1 MMNYRLQVFR
11 QVAETQSITKAAR
24 ILHLSQP
31 AVTKH
36 IQLLEAALRV
46 PLFTRSASG
55 MILKPAG
62 IIYLQHVQQIAQ
74 AHENIVQHLQAPT
87 AALSGRLRLG
97 SNKTLLAYYLP
108 EVLAQFKQQYPFVNC
123 EIIDGNT
130 DTIIGALLDSH
141 IDLALIEGPCQR
153 PEIQKRTFLEDEIVW
168 IAAPADPVVKVRQ
181 PSVQTVLRRPMIVRE
196 LGAGSRQFMEAAL
209 RQLRI
214 PLNRLNIIQEIPS
227 PEAIKRLVMAGLGIS
242 YVFRI
247 SVESELA
254 SGKLVKINCP
264 KLNLRRPFSVL
275 YPQGPVPLGLSHAFI
290 QLLLAKEKAPSP
302 FSFKVGRETNRVTTR
317 AARSPTKSPAMP
329 LIEES

>member
-24 ILHLSQP
+24 VLSLSQP

-36 IQLLEAALRV
+36 IQLLEAALCV
-46 PLFTRSASG
+46 ALFTRSAAG
-55 MILKPAG
+55 MILTPAG
-62 IIYLQHVQQIAQ
+62 VIYLQHVQQIAQ
-74 AHENIVQHLQAPT
+74 AHESIIQHLQAPNGIP
-87 AALSGRLRLG
+87 SGRLRLG

-108 EVLAQFKQQYPFVNC
+108 EVLARFKQQYPSVNC

-130 DTIIGALLDSH
+130 DTIIGALLDQH

-153 PEIQKRTFLEDEIVW
+153 PEIQKRTFLEDEIIW
-168 IAAPADPVVKVRQ
+168 IASPSDPMAKIHQ
-181 PSVQTVLRRPMIVRE
+181 PSVATMLHRPIILRE
-196 LGAGSRQFMEAAL
+196 LGAGSRQFMEEAL

-214 PLNRLNIIQEIPS
+214 PLTRLNIVQEIPN

-247 SVESELA
+247 SVEADLA
-254 SGKLVKINCP
+254 TGKLVKINCP

-275 YPQGPVPLGLSHAFI
+275 YPQGPAPSGLSHAFI
-290 QLLLAKEKAPSP
+290 QQLLGKK
-302 FSFKVGRETNRVTTR
+302 
-317 AARSPTKSPAMP
+317 
-329 LIEES
+329 

>member
-11 QVAETQSITKAAR
+11 KVAELQSITQAAR
-24 ILHLSQP
+24 RLNLSQP

-36 IQLLEAALRV
+36 VQLLEAELRV
-46 PLFTRSASG
+46 PLFVRSANG
-55 MILKPAG
+55 MILTQAG

-74 AHENIVQHLQAPT
+74 AHENIAQFLQAPSGILT
-87 AALSGRLRLG
+87 GRLRLG

-108 EVLAQFKQQYPFVNC
+108 EILARFKQLYPSVNC

-168 IAAPADPVVKVRQ
+168 IAAPSDPLAQMRQ
-181 PSVQTVLRRPMIVRE
+181 PSVQTVLRRPMVVRE

-254 SGKLVKINCP
+254 AGKLVKINCP
-264 KLNLRRPFSVL
+264 KLNLRRAFSIL
-275 YPQGPVPLGLSHAFI
+275 YPQGPMPSGLSHAFI
-290 QLLLAKEKAPSP
+290 QQLLEKEPAK
-302 FSFKVGRETNRVTTR
+302 VTRRLR
-317 AARSPTKSPAMP
+317 AV
-329 LIEES
+329 